1 MAYRVGLLAAMTRPS
16 AAMSRTRSPRCT
28 SAMRTR
34 LLSKERLALDQ
45 ACTAQAMAASRAT
58 APRAG
63 QR

>member
-1 MAYRVGLLAAMTRPS
+1 MAYRIGLLAAITRPS
-16 AAMSRTRSPRCT
+16 AAMSRTRSPRFT

-45 ACTAQAMAASRAT
+45 ACTAQPMPASSAMAPS
-58 APRAG
+58 AG

>member
-1 MAYRVGLLAAMTRPS
+1 LAAMTRPS

-45 ACTAQAMAASRAT
+45 ACTAQPMAASRAT